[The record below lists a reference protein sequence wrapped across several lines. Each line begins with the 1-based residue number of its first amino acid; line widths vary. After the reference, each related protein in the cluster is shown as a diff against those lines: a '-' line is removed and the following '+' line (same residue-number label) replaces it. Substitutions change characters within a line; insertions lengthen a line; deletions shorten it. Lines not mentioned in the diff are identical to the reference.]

1 LLKVAF
7 FFITG
12 VAVGIYFEAKISLK
26 NVLRPVV
33 EVTLY
38 GFLIAVVIYSLFAI
52 NSFLH
57 IV

>member
-1 LLKVAF
+1 LKIAF

-26 NVLRPVV
+26 NVMRPVV

-38 GFLIAVVIYSLFAI
+38 GFLIAVVIYSLFFI
-52 NSFLH
+52 NNLLQ

>member
-1 LLKVAF
+1 LKVAF

-26 NVLRPVV
+26 NVMRPVV

-38 GFLIAVVIYSLFAI
+38 GFLIAVVIYSLFFI
-52 NSFLH
+52 NNLLQ

>member
-1 LLKVAF
+1 LKIAF

-12 VAVGIYFEAKISLK
+12 VAVGIYFEAKIKLK
-26 NVLRPVV
+26 NIMKPVV
-33 EVTLY
+33 EVALY